1 MSYWYYQYLQVE
13 QAHTQNSDGEFKKTS
28 ILILYTDQ
36 KEYVVKGK

>member
-28 ILILYTDQ
+28 ILIFMLYNI
-36 KEYVVKGK
+36 YVI